1 MPALDVQGIKK
12 LLPHRYPFLMVDRV
26 NTIEIN
32 GDSEGRIVGIKN
44 VTINEEYFNGHF
56 PQHPIMPGVL
66 IVESM
71 AQIAGILGLHMLGE
85 KRTDKTSY
93 YFAGA
98 DKVRFKRPVV
108 PGDQLILEA
117 EYENNKRGIWKF
129 SCRALVDGQVVCC
142 ADITCAEKDI

>member
-1 MPALDVQGIKK
+1 MALIDIQGIKE

-26 NTIEIN
+26 NSIDIESPN
-32 GDSEGRIVGIKN
+32 EGRIKAIKN
-44 VTINEEYFNGHF
+44 VTINEEFFNGHF

-71 AQIAGILGLHMLGE
+71 AQVAGILGLHMLGE

-98 DKVRFKRPVV
+98 DHVRFKKPVV
-108 PGDQLILEA
+108 PGDQLHLEA
-117 EYENNKRGIWKF
+117 EYVNNKRGIWKF
-129 SCRALVDGQVVCC
+129 SCCARVDGEVVCC
-142 ADITCAEKDI
+142 AELTCAEKDI